1 VHKASLGRQ
10 SINVYETLEIE
21 QMNHQTAT
29 ANVPAKTGANV
40 HIQTNNTKRHETN
53 KPGRSEVIQT
63 LHALIHERLFGG
75 GPWLTDRE
83 ITTALIKKLD
93 ALGLNEPVP
102 EMPNTQRS
110 TVLGREVNIELMQ
123 VFMGV
128 WCEYEI
134 PMILE
139 EYGLLSEEEVDEIY
153 ERFEGGESSEAVLLP
168 LVRRAF
174 FQHFQ
179 AGARVN

>member
-1 VHKASLGRQ
+1 
-10 SINVYETLEIE
+10 
-21 QMNHQTAT
+21 MNHQTAT
-29 ANVPAKTGANV
+29 TNAPAKPGDNV
-40 HIQTNNTKRHETN
+40 HTQTNSRKRHETN
-53 KPGRSEVIQT
+53 KPERSEVIQT
-63 LHALIHERLFGG
+63 LHALIHERLFGD
-75 GPWLTDRE
+75 GPWLAARE

-93 ALGLNEPVP
+93 AMGLNEPIP
-102 EMPNTQRS
+102 EKPNTHRL
-110 TVLGREVNIELMQ
+110 TALGREVNIELMQ

-139 EYGLLSEEEVDEIY
+139 EYGLLSEEEIDEIY
-153 ERFEGGESSEAVLLP
+153 ERFECGESPEAVLLP